1 MLNLLR
7 RHLDKLM
14 TGSFL
19 CLVLVLVLVCHAD
32 FATPGG
38 LALAQWIIVSV
49 ALFVALLL
57 IGVRFTPRARPPLR
71 VVVEIGPMVVAVLG
85 YVSLKLYHAS
95 GITNWLGIS
104 SKDQWMMSADVALFG
119 KTPYLWFSQWGLD
132 SHFFLQ
138 VMSIFYGL
146 YPFTPIIVL
155 SWFMYKGDMEQLR
168 LIRRTLLISFYCGYC
183 FYILFPVAGP
193 LSLATPAKPLFIE
206 STLTY
211 TFLMGNFR
219 FATDCFPSLHTANP
233 WLMAWL
239 CRGKLPRWLMA
250 VAIIACS
257 AITLST
263 IALRFHYGVD
273 DIAGLIWIFPI
284 SLLARASLS
293 REKAELPSAPR
304 RTTLLEDQSQGMAT

>member
-38 LALAQWIIVSV
+38 LALARWIIVSV

-155 SWFMYKGDMEQLR
+155 S
-168 LIRRTLLISFYCGYC
+168 
-183 FYILFPVAGP
+183 
-193 LSLATPAKPLFIE
+193 
-206 STLTY
+206 
-211 TFLMGNFR
+211 
-219 FATDCFPSLHTANP
+219 
-233 WLMAWL
+233 
-239 CRGKLPRWLMA
+239 
-250 VAIIACS
+250 
-257 AITLST
+257 
-263 IALRFHYGVD
+263 
-273 DIAGLIWIFPI
+273 
-284 SLLARASLS
+284 
-293 REKAELPSAPR
+293 
-304 RTTLLEDQSQGMAT
+304 